1 MTLPAESTRLA
12 EFSYN
17 LRPVER
23 GYANRTLYIN
33 LDANALYK
41 KPVTRS
47 AARGSGVDLYG
58 SGPRSFADLPGQSG
72 STALLP
78 DVAHVVQPA
87 WSLQASVE

>member
-47 AARGSGVDLYG
+47 AAR
-58 SGPRSFADLPGQSG
+58 
-72 STALLP
+72 
-78 DVAHVVQPA
+78 
-87 WSLQASVE
+87 

>member
-12 EFSYN
+12 ESLYD

-47 AARGSGVDLYG
+47 AA
-58 SGPRSFADLPGQSG
+58 Q
-72 STALLP
+72 
-78 DVAHVVQPA
+78 
-87 WSLQASVE
+87 